1 MSSFHLNGTAWQG
14 RRPVH
19 PTRFAGNRGRSTC
32 QRRPGPSCFPASSQR
47 ASTRQPRKPCGTR
60 AKDGVAV
67 GDIVRDLLV
76 SFAGVAEPTP
86 IRRRRIPDGAELAR
100 LLGELGRISGNLQ
113 RCYVAATNKAL
124 TFDAQEFAA
133 IRDELRVAAAEVRA
147 LIGGPRDN

>member
-1 MSSFHLNGTAWQG
+1 MSKAP
-14 RRPVH
+14 RPVVF
-19 PTRFAGNRGRSTC
+19 PCVIATRVDTAT
-32 QRRPGPSCFPASSQR
+32 AE
-47 ASTRQPRKPCGTR
+47 ALRKR

-100 LLGELGRISGNLQ
+100 LLGELGRIGGNLQ

>member
-1 MSSFHLNGTAWQG
+1 MSKAL
-14 RRPVH
+14 RPVVF
-19 PTRFAGNRGRSTC
+19 PCVIATRVDAATADAL
-32 QRRPGPSCFPASSQR
+32 RRR
-47 ASTRQPRKPCGTR
+47 ATR
-60 AKDGVAV
+60 DDVAV

-100 LLGELGRISGNLQ
+100 LLGELGRIGGNLQ